1 MNKGKSNYIFLK
13 IVKNK
18 RNKVN
23 FYKLI
28 ENTQRTNKYVVLIF
42 NV

>member
-1 MNKGKSNYIFLK
+1 MNKGKSNDIFLK